1 MQIYIFHF
9 YNIILF
15 NLYLVGTTTSG
26 STTLDGGEAP
36 LPGEAPAPVLKLL
49 VDSTTLDG
57 GAATTGGFKYAF
69 EASTT
74 LDVILKPKVTEKVKF
89 FHIF

>member
-15 NLYLVGTTTSG
+15 YLYLVGTTTSG
-26 STTLDGGEAP
+26 SI
-36 LPGEAPAPVLKLL
+36 
-49 VDSTTLDG
+49 TLDG

-74 LDVILKPKVTEKVKF
+74 LDGGEAPLLVLL
-89 FHIF
+89 H